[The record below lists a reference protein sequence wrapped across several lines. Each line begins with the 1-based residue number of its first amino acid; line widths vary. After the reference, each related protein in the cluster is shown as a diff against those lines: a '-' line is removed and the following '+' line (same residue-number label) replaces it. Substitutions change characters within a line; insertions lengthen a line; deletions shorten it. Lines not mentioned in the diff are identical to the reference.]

1 MSDPPS
7 DILEITG
14 SIFSM
19 TQCVLAGMFRS
30 SQARECAEERLLALG
45 ISESARVA
53 ISLEAGPP
61 QLGQAELSNRITD
74 VAAFSIPEEDLHI
87 YLEGLR
93 TGRHLL
99 VTCVPASL
107 AEEAADVFERCE
119 AINLLEQVDDL
130 LRGRDA
136 ASSRRQPYGA
146 HDTKG
151 YSLGPSGR
159 IGKDRNPLGDTPA
172 HPPEGA
178 KNELY
183 STVGISVQNEKKAE
197 YVGNLG
203 HSIPQPKT
211 AHDTAG
217 FSIGPDRWNRRDI
230 QKVASSRKGLYDPL
244 GGSPARWLRAGRVRG
259 YSV

>member
-1 MSDPPS
+1 M
-7 DILEITG
+7 TG

-30 SQARECAEERLLALG
+30 SQARECAEEGLLALG

-53 ISLEAGPP
+53 ISSEPGPP
-61 QLGQAELSNRITD
+61 ELGQAELSNRITD

-119 AINLLEQVDDL
+119 AINILEQVHDW
-130 LRGRDA
+130 LRGTDA

-159 IGKDRNPLGDTPA
+159 IGKVRNSIGGTPP
-172 HPPEGA
+172 HPTQGG
-178 KNELY
+178 KDDLY
-183 STVGISVQNEKKAE
+183 STAGISVQNEEKAE

-211 AHDTAG
+211 VHDTAG

-230 QKVASSRKGLYDPL
+230 QKVASNKKNPYDPL

-259 YSV
+259 YSVQGE